1 MIVITQDASTPYG
14 WAEVR
19 FPYDPALVAMIREIP
34 GRRWDADA
42 KAWLIHAAAISSC
55 ATMFQI
61 AGQVVMVNGVE
72 WTGSVPP
79 REKPQASGD
88 APFGKLFAY
97 LPAELRKPV
106 YSALA
111 KVLHPDMG
119 GTKEIMQELNKHKP

>member
-1 MIVITQDASTPYG
+1 MILINRSTQYG

-19 FPYDPALVAMIREIP
+19 FPYNQAHVAMIREIP
-34 GRRWDADA
+34 GRKWDGDR
-42 KAWLIHAAAISSC
+42 KVWMIHETSISTC

-61 AGQVVMVNGVE
+61 AGEVVMVDGVE
-72 WTGSVPP
+72 WTGTVPP
-79 REKPQASGD
+79 KRQAQANGSS
-88 APFGKLFAY
+88 PFGGLFAY

-106 YSALA
+106 YAALA